1 MSLPQHL
8 TPKPSTLCSNAS
20 LPPREVVVD
29 SRSSCRT
36 ASAPFVWRI
45 LSSYLMAHALSKRV
59 RTNNSWPNAARIPN
73 CTASRQPPIDNSVVE
88 YFWREDRPVSQ
99 RSHKRVESQG
109 HHCPNQNVHLC
120 GVPG

>member
-20 LPPREVVVD
+20 LPPHEVVVD

-36 ASAPFVWRI
+36 DSAPFVWRI
-45 LSSYLMAHALSKRV
+45 LSSYLMVHALSKRV

-73 CTASRQPPIDNSVVE
+73 STAFRQPHIVDT
-88 YFWREDRPVSQ
+88 WDDT
-99 RSHKRVESQG
+99 
-109 HHCPNQNVHLC
+109 NVIPRLHTPQI
-120 GVPG
+120 PGISCYQKK